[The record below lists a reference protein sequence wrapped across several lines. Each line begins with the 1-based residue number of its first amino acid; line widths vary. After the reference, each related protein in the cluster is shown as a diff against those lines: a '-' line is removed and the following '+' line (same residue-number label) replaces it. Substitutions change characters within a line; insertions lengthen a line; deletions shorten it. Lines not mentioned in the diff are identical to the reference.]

1 MGSRVRYQA
10 GAWVT
15 AGYLAAAAAA
25 LADTHL
31 GTRGGVTYIQDHA
44 SPSPPTVSVIE
55 AECPAPKEASGGLAN
70 PGTSVTASDLNDVA
84 PADGGDD
91 DANADDAWFA
101 SVNFPDTPFFPN
113 PEVFAICEATSHRHP
128 TASVM
133 VSAGAAGSVKVSC
146 PSDTKPTG
154 GGATLSGDEEDGAY
168 VNSSYPF
175 DGPDANRK
183 PDDGWKA
190 RAYNPAG
197 TEKTLAVTAVCRR
210 GDLRYKRFSDYAR
223 PGRFGFASAGCKV
236 IGTQH
241 LLGNGWRWTGAA
253 AGAELVDDF
262 LNDSFDSDDVP
273 DDYAT
278 IAGEN
283 LGGARKK
290 LTGYAVCTP

>member
-1 MGSRVRYQA
+1 MRSRMRYQA

-15 AGYLAAAAAA
+15 AGYLAAAATA
-25 LADTHL
+25 LADTNL
-31 GTRGGVTYIQDHA
+31 GTRGGVTYIQDDA
-44 SPSPPTVSVIE
+44 SPSPPTVSVME
-55 AECPAPKEASGGLAN
+55 AQCPSPKGASGGLAN
-70 PGTSVTASDLNDVA
+70 PGTNVASSDLNDVA

-91 DANADDAWFA
+91 DADADDAWFA

-128 TASVM
+128 TAFVM
-133 VSAGAAGSVKVSC
+133 VSAGEAGTVKASC

-168 VNSSYPF
+168 VNSSFPF

-183 PDDGWKA
+183 PDGWRA

-197 TEKTLAVTAVCRR
+197 PAKTLAVTAVCRR
-210 GDLRYKRFSDYAR
+210 GDLRYKRYSERAR
-223 PGRFGFASAGCKV
+223 AGRPAGASVGCKV

-241 LLGNGWRWTGAA
+241 LLGFGWRWTGSASE
-253 AGAELVDDF
+253 AEFDF
-262 LNDSFDSDDVP
+262 AQLEDSFDSDDVP
-273 DDYAT
+273 DDYVGAG
-278 IAGEN
+278 GEN
-283 LGGARKK
+283 VAGARKK